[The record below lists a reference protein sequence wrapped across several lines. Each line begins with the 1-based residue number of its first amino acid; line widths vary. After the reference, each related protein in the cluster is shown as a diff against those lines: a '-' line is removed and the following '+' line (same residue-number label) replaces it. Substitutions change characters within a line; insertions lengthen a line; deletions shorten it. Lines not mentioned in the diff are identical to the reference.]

1 MSTPPAPLP
10 PLHALAAFE
19 ALVRHGTVARALS
32 ELGVSRAAL
41 TGSLALLEART
52 GLQLLIRHSPT
63 VELTDEGLAYY
74 HAAAAFARGAAD
86 WLHGLGSG
94 FATEVRI
101 AASPGVAR
109 LWLAPKLDA
118 LRAACPGVALTLS
131 ASESLSDLD
140 RSECDI
146 AIRYCHPADHEDGR
160 ILWHETLGVL
170 APASRALALGLRAL
184 PELLASEP
192 LIEHA
197 RLPWTRLT
205 RQLGLTELP
214 RPPVLVCHDLYAA
227 LLACA
232 RGDGLALMPVQ
243 LTQDFCTRHGLKTVH
258 PLRLPD
264 KSYVLLVSARGQARP
279 VVQACADALAA
290 LAQPAAEADT
300 GLTQGPQEPPPD

>member
-41 TGSLALLEART
+41 TGSLTLLEERT

-101 AASPGVAR
+101 AASPGVSR
-109 LWLAPKLDA
+109 LWLAARLDA

-146 AIRYCHPADHEDGR
+146 AIRYCHPADHVDGR

-170 APASRALALGLRAL
+170 APASRALALGLRSL
-184 PELLASEP
+184 PELLANET
-192 LIEHA
+192 LIEHP
-197 RLPWTRLT
+197 LLSWTRLA
-205 RQLGLTELP
+205 RQVGLGALP
-214 RPPVLVCHDLYAA
+214 QAPVLVCHDVYAV

-232 RGDGLALMPVQ
+232 RGDGLALLPVR
-243 LTQDFCTRHGLKTVH
+243 LTQDFCTRHGLKAVH

-264 KSYVLLVSARGQARP
+264 KSYVLLMSARGQARP
-279 VVQACADALAA
+279 VVQACAAALAA
-290 LAQPAAEADT
+290 LAQPVTEADT
-300 GLTQGPQEPPPD
+300 GLAQGPQHSAPD

>member
-19 ALVRHGTVARALS
+19 ALVRHGTVARALG

-41 TGSLALLEART
+41 SASLALLEERT
-52 GLQLLIRHSPT
+52 GLRLLIRHSPT

-109 LWLAPKLDA
+109 LWLPARLAA
-118 LRAACPGVALTLS
+118 LRAACPGVALTL
-131 ASESLSDLD
+131 AVSETLSDLD

-170 APASRALALGLRAL
+170 APAPRALALGLRSL

-192 LIEHA
+192 LIEHPLLSWSRLA
-197 RLPWTRLT
+197 RQTGLAALP
-205 RQLGLTELP
+205 QA
-214 RPPVLVCHDLYAA
+214 PVLTCHDVYAA

-232 RGDGLALMPVQ
+232 RGDGLALMPLQ
-243 LTQDFCTRHGLKTVH
+243 LTLDACARHGLRTVH

-264 KSYVLLVSARGQARP
+264 KSYVLLMSARGQARP
-279 VVQACADALAA
+279 VVQACAGALAA
-290 LAQPAAEADT
+290 LAQP
-300 GLTQGPQEPPPD
+300 GPGRAQDPAQRASG